1 MRIYCRTY
9 VYKVNVISEMARLE
23 SYQRLDYII
32 SLYYL
37 MKSILISFFQKQSNV
52 KLLEINLLTDDFPI

>member
-9 VYKVNVISEMARLE
+9 VYKVNVISEMTRLE

>member
-9 VYKVNVISEMARLE
+9 VYKVNVISEMTRLE
-23 SYQRLDYII
+23 SCQRLDYII